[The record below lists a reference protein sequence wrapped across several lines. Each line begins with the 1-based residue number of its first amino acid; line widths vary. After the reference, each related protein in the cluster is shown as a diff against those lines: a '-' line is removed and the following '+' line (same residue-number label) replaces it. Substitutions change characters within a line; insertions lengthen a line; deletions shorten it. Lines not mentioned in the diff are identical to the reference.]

1 VLTGVQG
8 FTLQIRRPAYNR
20 PGRIRRPAYVTNAT
34 DLKAV
39 GDLGGAGVEK
49 LSYVSSE
56 RLLVG
61 VRSFGA
67 DDTGWMTT
75 EGEVVLG
82 RLDSNE
88 GAAAFFFPRLSFDKW
103 FVVR

>member
-1 VLTGVQG
+1 LAE
-8 FTLQIRRPAYNR
+8 P
-20 PGRIRRPAYVTNAT
+20 

-49 LSYVSSE
+49 LIYVSSE